1 MKVNKYYGLGIM
13 EDVKYIRIFINQ
25 HTLLFKDAFKD
36 TKIIRCASHFEIHK
50 NFKGYLLNGVSNI
63 LQNT

>member
-36 TKIIRCASHFEIHK
+36 TK
-50 NFKGYLLNGVSNI
+50 LLGVHHI
-63 LQNT
+63 LKYIKILRVIC